1 MAGHFKLLPVVFLLA
16 LFIFS
21 VSGQLIA
28 SINCGASDPITDSN
42 LITWTPDD
50 TLVSNGDARVVQSSN
65 LVPSVM
71 DTLRVFTS
79 RKKNCYSVPV
89 TKGEKVLVR
98 ASFNYE
104 NYDRL
109 SKPPMFDLHF
119 DGNLWATVQTTMSGF
134 IYYEVT
140 YVTKGDTASVCVAK
154 TKPNQFPFI
163 SALEFRSVDSEVY
176 KEVDENQA
184 LFLIARFAY
193 GASQTIR
200 YPSDPYDRMW
210 VSPQDVTDTV
220 TSEVAAIDPTTPDNA
235 PLEIFQNAMTS
246 TTDSFIVTTLSPS
259 YAYYINTYYSEV
271 SNLDSSQTR
280 SFNYYET
287 SSSGSHALA
296 SDSFSPPYGTVLERY
311 LYNYTVDSV
320 TNITLTADVDSDLP
334 PLINAIEVFNI
345 GDVLTDGT
353 HSDDVAALTLLQNT
367 FDVLGGWSGDPCLP
381 APYSW
386 DWLNCSNDATP
397 RVISLYL
404 DSFNLSGSLPD
415 ISSMDAL
422 EIIDLHANSLTGTIP
437 SFLGTMPELQQ
448 LNLANNQFSGPIPTS
463 LAQNKNLKL
472 VIDGNP
478 SLCTTGKPCSSSP
491 GTDSSPGST
500 RLAKSKKSST
510 LPVVLGITIP
520 AFFLIWVAAGVFI
533 ILRRRKMRANKPDF
547 TGAGANGNSNGL
559 QKFNEQVGNATG
571 NSNGLQKFDEQA
583 GNATMDTEVQQT
595 FSSPSPLL
603 HTSGDTND

>member
-1 MAGHFKLLPVVFLLA
+1 
-16 LFIFS
+16 
-21 VSGQLIA
+21 
-28 SINCGASDPITDSN
+28 
-42 LITWTPDD
+42 
-50 TLVSNGDARVVQSSN
+50 
-65 LVPSVM
+65 
-71 DTLRVFTS
+71 
-79 RKKNCYSVPV
+79 
-89 TKGEKVLVR
+89 
-98 ASFNYE
+98 
-104 NYDRL
+104 
-109 SKPPMFDLHF
+109 
-119 DGNLWATVQTTMSGF
+119 MSGF

-140 YVTKGDTASVCVAK
+140 YVTKGDTASVCVAQ
-154 TKPNQFPFI
+154 TKANQFPFI

-176 KEVDENQA
+176 KEVDENHA
-184 LFLIARFAY
+184 LFLITRFAY

-200 YPSDPYDRMW
+200 YPSDRYDRIW
-210 VSPQDVTDTV
+210 VSPRGVIDTV
-220 TSEVAAIDPTTPDNA
+220 TSEVATIDPTTPDN
-235 PLEIFQNAMTS
+235 PPVEIFRNAMTS
-246 TTDSFIVTTLSPS
+246 TANSFIVTTLFPS

-287 SSSGSHALA
+287 SSSGSRALS
-296 SDSFSPPYGTVLERY
+296 SDSFSPPYGTVLECY
-311 LYNYTVDSV
+311 LYNYTVDSA
-320 TNITLTADVDSDLP
+320 TNITLMADVDSDLP

-397 RVISLYL
+397 RVISLHL

-422 EIIDLHANSLTGTIP
+422 EIIDLDANSLTGTIP
-437 SFLGTMPELQQ
+437 SFLGTMPKLQQ
-448 LNLANNQFSGPIPTS
+448 LNLTNNQFSGPIPTS
-463 LAQNKNLKL
+463 LSQNKNLKL
-472 VIDGNP
+472 SLDGNP

-491 GTDSSPGST
+491 GTSV
-500 RLAKSKKSST
+500 AESKKSST

-533 ILRRRKMRANKPDF
+533 ILRRRKMKPNKPVV

-559 QKFNEQVGNATG
+559 QNFGEQV
-571 NSNGLQKFDEQA
+571 

-595 FSSPSPLL
+595 YGSPSPLL
-603 HTSGDTND
+603 DSSSDTSN